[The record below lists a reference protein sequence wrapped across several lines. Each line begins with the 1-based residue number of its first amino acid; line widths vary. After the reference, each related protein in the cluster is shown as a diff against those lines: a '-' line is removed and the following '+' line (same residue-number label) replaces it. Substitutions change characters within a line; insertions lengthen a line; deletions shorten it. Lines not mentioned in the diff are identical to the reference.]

1 MHMYKKILLAADGSD
16 NSYRAAEETL
26 KLLHA
31 DSEVMILNVFDAS
44 DSKDEVLHSG
54 PSESIVRKRKEKL
67 SKIEALYRDNNVN
80 YKVLFTQGI
89 PNETVVK
96 FANNGT
102 YDIVVLG
109 SRGLNTLQEMMLG
122 SVSHKVTKRSNIP
135 VLIVK

>member
-1 MHMYKKILLAADGSD
+1 MYKKILLAADGSD
-16 NSYRAAEETL
+16 YSYRAAQETL
-26 KLLHA
+26 NLLHE
-31 DSEVMILNVFDAS
+31 DSDVTILNVVDVS
-44 DSKDEVLHSG
+44 DSKNEVLHSG

-67 SKIEALYRDNNVN
+67 AKIEALYRDNNVTYN
-80 YKVLFTQGI
+80 VQFAQGT

-96 FANNGT
+96 HANNGT

>member
-1 MHMYKKILLAADGSD
+1 MYKKILLAADGSD
-16 NSYRAAEETL
+16 NSFRAAQETL

-31 DSEVMILNVFDAS
+31 DSDVTILNVVDVS

-54 PSESIVRKRKEKL
+54 HSESIVGKRKEKL
-67 SKIEALYRDNNVN
+67 SKIEALYRDNNVAYN
-80 YKVLFTQGI
+80 VQFAQGT

-96 FANNGT
+96 HANNGT

-122 SVSHKVTKRSNIP
+122 SVSHKVTKRSDIP